1 MPIKLKILQSLLFN
15 YFIFGFVFS
24 NLNMRT
30 NPIIC
35 GGNYGG
41 QSFFVP
47 VSIVLSGVGL
57 SMLLNELG
65 YF

>member
-1 MPIKLKILQSLLFN
+1 MS
-15 YFIFGFVFS
+15 
-24 NLNMRT
+24 T

-35 GGNYGG
+35 DGHYGV

-47 VSIVLSGVGL
+47 VGLVLSGFGL
-57 SMLLNELG
+57 SMILNELG

>member
-1 MPIKLKILQSLLFN
+1 MS
-15 YFIFGFVFS
+15 
-24 NLNMRT
+24 T

-35 GGNYGG
+35 GGNYGV

-47 VSIVLSGVGL
+47 VSIVLSGFGL
-57 SMLLNELG
+57 SMILNELG